1 MKVAQVVFQHADC
14 PGLPPISD
22 PHFGLVTD

>member
-1 MKVAQVVFQHADC
+1 MKDVQVVFQYADC
-14 PGLPPISD
+14 PVLPPISD